1 MKGDVYS
8 MGARTTTIKQ
18 IIEIIER
25 NNGVFTDVEL
35 IHKDALSTAENISS
49 DMFLNELRALC
60 KLSY

>member
-1 MKGDVYS
+1 MC
-8 MGARTTTIKQ
+8 ARTTTIKQ
-18 IIEIIER
+18 IIEIIEM

-49 DMFLNELRALC
+49 DVFLNELRALC